1 MFAEQYSDNFEAEL
15 RKDFAA
21 FYQKEVE
28 KARKLQL
35 TLVKKRETEAGDIQI
50 SADDKFIK
58 VMQNYFD

>member
-1 MFAEQYSDNFEAEL
+1 MLKALRVMFTEQYSDNFEADL

-28 KARKLQL
+28 KARRLQL

-50 SADDKFIK
+50 
-58 VMQNYFD
+58 

>member
-1 MFAEQYSDNFEAEL
+1 MLKALRIIFAEQFADNFEAEL

-35 TLVKKRETEAGDIQI
+35 TLVKKRETETGDIQI
-50 SADDKFIK
+50 KADDKFI
-58 VMQNYFD
+58 